1 MEKIESFTFAV
12 DYLKQQEVLCS
23 VDNQKLTYYRMKG
36 NMISVNMPNAHYL
49 LSLEQ
54 FKELF
59 SRQTF
64 YLYTKYEDSI
74 DLSKD
79 EEYYSWKNK
88 PTN

>member
-23 VDNQKLTYYRMKG
+23 VDNQKLTYYRMKD